1 MHRDLKPENILLDS
15 LNNPKIGDFGSC
27 ALEPNKEKRYSYA
40 GTLSFMPPEMA
51 EMKGYDCSCDL
62 WNLGLIMHE
71 ILTGS
76 PSIKI
81 TNINQ
86 ILTIEK
92 LTPPDNWDFEAQDLY
107 SKLVS
112 KNNRI
117 SIEEVITHKWF
128 L

>member
-1 MHRDLKPENILLDS
+1 
-15 LNNPKIGDFGSC
+15 
-27 ALEPNKEKRYSYA
+27 
-40 GTLSFMPPEMA
+40 
-51 EMKGYDCSCDL
+51 
-62 WNLGLIMHE
+62 MHE

-92 LTPPDNWDFEAQDLY
+92 LTPPDSWDFEAQDLY